1 MWIGIPYTM
10 MTFSGVLMNIPAELY
25 ESAEMDGAGPVRRF
39 ISITLPYMFFVTAP
53 ATITTFVTNFNN
65 FNVIYLL
72 TAGGP
77 FSLDYYQAGKT
88 DLLVTWLYKL
98 TVNRNDYSLAS
109 TIGIFIFMLVGSCSL
124 LVYNRTRREEG
135 GSVSMKN
142 MRRRKIVSSVA
153 LNVVIA
159 VLAMLW
165 LVPVFWLVVSSF
177 RAEQGAYT
185 SYLWPKSFTFGNYVR
200 LFTDRKLFDFP
211 RWFGNTMLVAGCS
224 CAITTILV
232 LMVAY
237 VYSRLRFPS
246 RKFLMNASL
255 VLGMFPGFMSIIA
268 IYHFMKA
275 VSLDQTLLALILVY
289 SGGAAL
295 NYYIAKG
302 YFDTIPRS
310 LDEAAILDGA
320 TNSTIFWKIILPN
333 AKPVIATTAI
343 NAFINPIVDYIFVSV
358 IMKDNYNNFTVAKGL
373 YTMVDKTNIYEYYTV
388 FCAGAVIVAIPVV
401 LLFIRMQKYYVAGV
415 VGGSVKG

>member
-1 MWIGIPYTM
+1 MKT
-10 MTFSGVLMNIPAELY
+10 E
-25 ESAEMDGAGPVRRF
+25 
-39 ISITLPYMFFVTAP
+39 
-53 ATITTFVTNFNN
+53 TTRA
-65 FNVIYLL
+65 LR
-72 TAGGP
+72 P
-77 FSLDYYQAGKT
+77 
-88 DLLVTWLYKL
+88 
-98 TVNRNDYSLAS
+98 
-109 TIGIFIFMLVGSCSL
+109 
-124 LVYNRTRREEG
+124 
-135 GSVSMKN
+135 
-142 MRRRKIVSSVA
+142 MRRRKNLRKLGVSVS
-153 LNVVIA
+153 LHTLLA
-159 VLAMLW
+159 VLSILW
-165 LVPVFWLVVSSF
+165 MVPVFWLILSSF
-177 RAEQGAYT
+177 RGEKGAFT
-185 SYLWPKSFTFGNYVR
+185 PYLWPRILTLQNYVR
-200 LFTDRKLFDFP
+200 LFTDTSLFNFP
-211 RWFGNTMLVAGCS
+211 RWFLNTLFVASVC
-224 CAITTILV
+224 CVITTVLT

-237 VYSRLRFPS
+237 VYSRLRFRA
-246 RKFLMNASL
+246 RKPLMNISL
-255 VLGMFPGFMSIIA
+255 ILGMFPGFMSMIA

-275 VSLDQTLLALILVY
+275 VGLDQTLLALILVY
-289 SGGAAL
+289 SGSAGL

-302 YFDTIPRS
+302 YFDTIPKS

>member
-1 MWIGIPYTM
+1 MKNTRQ
-10 MTFSGVLMNIPAELY
+10 N
-25 ESAEMDGAGPVRRF
+25 SA
-39 ISITLPYMFFVTAP
+39 SIKKK
-53 ATITTFVTNFNN
+53 VTNVLVHLFLTILS
-65 FNVIYLL
+65 VIWVFPIFWVVLL
-72 TAGGP
+72 
-77 FSLDYYQAGKT
+77 
-88 DLLVTWLYKL
+88 
-98 TVNRNDYSLAS
+98 
-109 TIGIFIFMLVGSCSL
+109 
-124 LVYNRTRREEG
+124 
-135 GSVSMKN
+135 
-142 MRRRKIVSSVA
+142 
-153 LNVVIA
+153 
-159 VLAMLW
+159 
-165 LVPVFWLVVSSF
+165 SF
-177 RAEQGAYT
+177 REQKGQYIT
-185 SYLWPKSFTFGNYVR
+185 SFWPKKFTTANYVK
-200 LFTDRKLFDFP
+200 LFTDTALFNFP
-211 RWFGNTMLVAGCS
+211 KWFLNTLFVAICS
-224 CAITTILV
+224 CILTTFFVLAISYCL
-232 LMVAY
+232 
-237 VYSRLRFPS
+237 SRLRFKI
-246 RKFLMNASL
+246 RKPYMNVAMI
-255 VLGMFPGFMSIIA
+255 LGMFPGFMSIIA

-302 YFDTIPRS
+302 YFDTIPKS